1 MHAFVIFNSG
11 FCELDKQ
18 GYGKQELCPASLFNF
33 DYEREPAGTWEA
45 RVVPIFKFS
54 VRQADHE
61 LNSRDMGIQSF
72 CSQPYYALPS

>member
-33 DYEREPAGTWEA
+33 DYEREPAGTWEKSELC
-45 RVVPIFKFS
+45 PY
-54 VRQADHE
+54 
-61 LNSRDMGIQSF
+61 LNSQ
-72 CSQPYYALPS
+72 

>member
-1 MHAFVIFNSG
+1 MSENQ
-11 FCELDKQ
+11 Q
-18 GYGKQELCPASLFNF
+18 GHGKN
-33 DYEREPAGTWEA
+33 
-45 RVVPIFKFS
+45 RVAPIFKFS